1 MLAVDDD
8 EAKSRPS
15 DFRLVCERQCQHY
28 RYLDASERERHEEDP
43 RGNGNQSF
51 FTPYAVKKFIE
62 NPVNA
67 GKIRYEIRKSTLAED
82 YVYKPNA
89 QDDYKVYE
97 GLHEAI
103 VDDETFQRAK
113 ERRDHESF
121 AFPCKRII
129 M

>member
-1 MLAVDDD
+1 MMTRQKVVRRIFDWYVNDNV
-8 EAKSRPS
+8 SITGIS
-15 DFRLVCERQCQHY
+15 TRLNENGMRKT
-28 RYLDASERERHEEDP
+28 S